1 MDHSGFDIAAD
12 LPQRGSR
19 SQGVR
24 AKKFLLTRVIDRTL
38 PERLLNR
45 ARRAIARLGR
55 ERLRQSYFT
64 AFWLESGARPAN
76 VLEEAVLALARRAK
90 VRCAGMEWWIGRS
103 YTTRLPIEFHF
114 DHDIKGRAARHAVL
128 SSVLFFNS
136 VRGGQLAVT

>member
-1 MDHSGFDIAAD
+1 MDHSGFDIEAD

-55 ERLRQSYFT
+55 ERLHQSYFT
-64 AFWLESGARPAN
+64 TFWLESGAGPAN
-76 VLEEAVLALARRAK
+76 VLEEAGLAPAPRPK
-90 VRCAGMEWWIGRS
+90 GRCAGGGWWHGRPD
-103 YTTRLPIEFHF
+103 TPPPPIE
-114 DHDIKGRAARHAVL
+114 
-128 SSVLFFNS
+128 
-136 VRGGQLAVT
+136 